1 MDAVKCIKEFNR
13 MCRSYDCCSDGCPLK
28 RRCILFRN
36 PNTDSE
42 TIEELVAA
50 VEKWS
55 KEHPLP
61 LKTNGM
67 VIMETLA
74 RMDVPCVGTAMN
86 ELKQKMEIEIDA
98 EKTLIPAKTLLS
110 AQRETSG
117 K

>member
-1 MDAVKCIKEFNR
+1 MDVVTFIKEYHR
-13 MCRSYDCCSDGCPLK
+13 MCRSYTHCSDGCPLK
-28 RRCILFRN
+28 RRCRLIGDTN
-36 PNTDSE
+36 ADSE
-42 TIEELVAA
+42 SIGALVAA

-86 ELKQKMEIEIDA
+86 GLKQKMEIEIDA
-98 EKTLIPAKTLLS
+98 EWWDAEYKEGS
-110 AQRETSG
+110 NE
-117 K
+117 